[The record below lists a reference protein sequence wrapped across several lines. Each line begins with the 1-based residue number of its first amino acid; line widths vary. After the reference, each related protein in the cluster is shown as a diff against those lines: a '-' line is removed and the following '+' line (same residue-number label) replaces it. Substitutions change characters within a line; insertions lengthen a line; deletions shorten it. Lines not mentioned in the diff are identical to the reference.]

1 MQKMKQMISNVL
13 HQCDT
18 LQARSVAFPAIGTGQ
33 LDFPSEVIAKIM
45 LQTIESHLQK
55 STAIQRVEVMIF
67 NDATFRIFQDTL
79 DSMSEF
85 PSRAKSAPVS
95 EHVSDAPKLR
105 PGLRRQS
112 YSQPL
117 SSSKGRSMLKEMSL
131 QDMCIQFVR
140 GDITEECSD
149 YLVNIATSSPRLQD
163 TGLEGA
169 FLKKG
174 GQNLQLAYM
183 AAVKEKGTPT
193 KTRIIETGGPVGG
206 LKCKMIGHVC
216 PPNEHKE
223 MKGTIKSLLE
233 QAEKARSQSV
243 VFPLVLKAGKKDF
256 TVDKVAKY
264 CYKGVHSFIKN
275 PYESLTKVVFIDP
288 EEQLTHQFFLAFERA
303 SSDTSA
309 VPNVMRPLQAIKK
322 WARSKQHSS
331 DDVAPIKRHTSA
343 RRSISSNL
351 SVNIDEDQGPA
362 VVITAYAST
371 DVVAKMVTKEVKKF
385 IETQFKAVTIDDPD
399 VPQLQLQLHTTA
411 KLAREAEKKHVT
423 LTYIDCKV
431 VLQGH
436 KHDTEQLS
444 NSVRKELS
452 QIRSAKDR
460 SAVEMAEKQRYQAE
474 MQTRQVQAAK
484 EQVEAAKEQVES
496 QKQEAERSRLQA
508 EADHA
513 KKSQELEQIRK
524 HGERP
529 GELILYTMH
538 SHI

>member
-1 MQKMKQMISNVL
+1 MQKMKQMISKVL

-33 LDFPSEVIAKIM
+33 LGFPSEVIAKIM
-45 LQTIESHLQK
+45 LQTIDSHLQQ
-55 STAIQRVEVMIF
+55 STTIQRVEVMIF
-67 NDATFRIFQDTL
+67 DDATFRIFQEIL
-79 DSMSEF
+79 DSVSEF

-95 EHVSDAPKLR
+95 EHISDLPKLS

-117 SSSKGRSMLKEMSL
+117 SSSKGRSMLKEMYL

-140 GDITEECSD
+140 GDITEEDSD
-149 YLVNIATSSPRLQD
+149 YLVNIATSSPRPQD

-174 GQNLQLAYM
+174 GQKLQLAYM
-183 AAVKEKGTPT
+183 AAVKEKGAPT
-193 KTRIIETGGPVGG
+193 KTKIIETGGPVGG
-206 LKCKMIGHVC
+206 LKCKRIGHVC

-223 MKGTIKSLLE
+223 LKGTIKSLLE
-233 QAEKARSQSV
+233 QAEKAHSQSV
-243 VFPLVLKAGKKDF
+243 VFPLVLKAGKKEF

-264 CYKGVHSFIKN
+264 CYKGVRSFIKN
-275 PYESLTKVVFIDP
+275 RSESLTKVVFIHP
-288 EEQLTHQFFLAFERA
+288 EEQLTRQFFFAFEKA

-309 VPNVMRPLQAIKK
+309 LPKVMRPLQAIKK
-322 WARSKQHSS
+322 WTRSKEHSS
-331 DDVAPIKRHTSA
+331 DDAAPFKRYTSA

-362 VVITAYAST
+362 IVMTAYAST

-385 IETQFKAVTIDDPD
+385 VETQFKAVTVHDPH
-399 VPQLQLQLHTTA
+399 VPQLQLQPHTLE
-411 KLAREAEKKHVT
+411 KLAKEAERKHVT
-423 LTYIDCKV
+423 LTYKECEV

-436 KHDTEQLS
+436 KHDTEQLR

-474 MQTRQVQAAK
+474 MHTQQTQAAK

-496 QKQEAERSRLQA
+496 QKQEAERGRFQA

-529 GELILYTMH
+529 GELIL
-538 SHI
+538 

>member
-1 MQKMKQMISNVL
+1 MQKMTQMISRVL

-33 LDFPSEVIAKIM
+33 LGFPSEVIAKIM
-45 LQTIESHLQK
+45 LQTIDSHLQQ
-55 STAIQRVEVMIF
+55 STTIQRVEVMIF
-67 NDATFRIFQDTL
+67 DDATFRIFQEIL
-79 DSMSEF
+79 DSVSEF

-95 EHVSDAPKLR
+95 EHVSDLPKLS

-117 SSSKGRSMLKEMSL
+117 SSSKGRSMLKEMFL

-140 GDITEECSD
+140 GDITEEDSD

-174 GQNLQLAYM
+174 GQKLQIAYM
-183 AAVKEKGTPT
+183 AAVKEKGAPT
-193 KTRIIETGGPVGG
+193 KTKIIETGGPVGG

-223 MKGTIKSLLE
+223 LKGTIKSLLE
-233 QAEKARSQSV
+233 QAKKAHSQSV
-243 VFPLVLKAGKKDF
+243 VFPLVLKGGKKEF

-264 CYKGVHSFIKN
+264 CYEGVRSFVKN
-275 PYESLTKVVFIDP
+275 RSESLTKVVFIHP
-288 EEQLTHQFFLAFERA
+288 EEQLTRQFFLAFEKA

-309 VPNVMRPLQAIKK
+309 LPKVMRPLQAIKK
-322 WARSKQHSS
+322 WTRSKEHSS
-331 DDVAPIKRHTSA
+331 DDAAPFKRHTSA

-362 VVITAYAST
+362 IVITAYAST

-385 IETQFKAVTIDDPD
+385 VETQFKAVVVNDPH
-399 VPQLQLQLHTTA
+399 VPQLQLQPHTLE
-411 KLAREAEKKHVT
+411 KLAKEAERKHVM
-423 LTYIDCKV
+423 LTYKECEV

-436 KHDTEQLS
+436 KHDTEQLR

-474 MQTRQVQAAK
+474 MRTRQVQAAK

-496 QKQEAERSRLQA
+496 QKQEAERGRFQA

-529 GELILYTMH
+529 GELIL
-538 SHI
+538 